1 MLTWR
6 VLSMST
12 SLLIL
17 VIVVAAAVI
26 AIVVALVLL
35 VLNKKSDES
44 MTGGQ
49 NTSVA
54 GGQLSSNNGMPKAAP
69 INNQPHSLG
78 NIDSDDFP
86 TLIIPEEQSKPLSN
100 PDDEPTIMLPE
111 DQLKPLTDI
120 DDEPTI
126 MLPENGDVTINPNTF
141 TDESG
146 FTEIRSDSPH
156 IVLITY
162 DDKDVHIDLS
172 SFNKEVVSF
181 GRQPDCDIVINKEYV
196 SRLHGCFYIDNG
208 EWKIKDLNST
218 NGIYYFRKKVKNL
231 ALKNNV
237 IEIYNDKNIKDR
249 VTIVCK

>member
-1 MLTWR
+1 
-6 VLSMST
+6 MST
-12 SLLIL
+12 SVLIL

-26 AIVVALVLL
+26 AIVVALILIL
-35 VLNKKSDES
+35 LNKNTDAA
-44 MTGGQ
+44 GRR

-54 GGQLSSNNGMPKAAP
+54 GGQPPFNNAAGSE
-69 INNQPHSLG
+69 NNQPHSLG
-78 NIDSDDFP
+78 NIDNDDFP
-86 TLIIPEEQSKPLSN
+86 TLIIPKEQSKPFSN

-111 DQLKPLTDI
+111 EQLKPLTDP

-126 MLPENGDVTINPNTF
+126 MLPENGDVTVNPNTF